1 MTEYDTSDFER
12 TCMATIKT
20 FNNTIWESRVE
31 NDDVTVWLT
40 NFDSESDKRTAL
52 YILSRFMYF
61 GSRQIRELLKVLFRD
76 IFKYKI
82 VRAIRENHSG
92 TLDPKIIHKEFEIQL
107 RATRFLGIGNP
118 SESGAHLLYYFRQIN
133 RLANQLFIN
142 AHEAFKPR
150 SRSNPLDLEDSSVKR
165 FVFIDDFAG
174 SGHQGVSYSNSIVSD
189 LKAASEEIEVW
200 YLVLFCTEKARVYL
214 NNNSMFDFIDCIYEL
229 DDSFRAFSN
238 QSRYFHDSV
247 NLVDKQLAKHTCHN
261 YGHKLLPSAPLGYED
276 CQLLIGF
283 HHNTPDNTLPIF
295 WFDEPSGFPW
305 NPIFPRFQKLYYSL

>member
-20 FNNTIWESRVE
+20 FNNTIWENRVE
-31 NDDVTVWLT
+31 NDDVTVWLD
-40 NFDSESDKRTAL
+40 NFNSESDKLTAL
-52 YILSRFMYF
+52 YLLSRFMYF

-82 VRAIRENHSG
+82 FQAIRENNSG
-92 TLDPKIIHKEFEIQL
+92 TIDPNIIHREFKIEL
-107 RATRFLGIGNP
+107 MSTRFLGIGNP
-118 SESGAHLLYYFRQIN
+118 SESGTHLLYYFRQIN
-133 RLANQLFIN
+133 RLASQLFIN

-150 SRSNPLDLEDSSVKR
+150 STSNPLELKDSSVKR

-189 LKAASEEIEVW
+189 LKAANEDIEVW
-200 YLVLFCTEKARVYL
+200 YLVLFCTEKAMAYL
-214 NNNSMFDFIDCIYEL
+214 INNSKFDFIDCIYEL

-238 QSRYFHDSV
+238 ESRYFHD
-247 NLVDKQLAKHTCHN
+247 LDELMDKQLAKKTCLNHGYN
-261 YGHKLLPSAPLGYED
+261 LLPSAPLGYDD

-295 WFDEPSGFPW
+295 WFDEPSEFPW
-305 NPIFPRFQKLYYSL
+305 NPIFPRFPKLYYSV